1 MATEADQA
9 EIRGIG
15 HSVKRK
21 EDGRLIQGKGTF
33 IDDMQLPGMLYMSIL
48 RSPFAHATINGIDT
62 SRAAAVPGVI
72 AVVTGE
78 LMAQHNLAWMPTMSG
93 DTQAVLATDK
103 VRFQG
108 QEVAA
113 VIAEDPYIAKDAVE
127 LIDVDYDALGVV
139 VSPQQ
144 SLASDAPVIRD
155 EKEGQADNHIYHWES
170 GDADATDRA
179 FAQADRFGSLD
190 TFYPRS
196 HPAPLETCGCIADV
210 NGATGQ
216 TTIYMT
222 SQAPHAIRTV
232 FALVTGLPEEN
243 IRIVS
248 PDLGGGF
255 GNKVPVYPGYVVA
268 TAASL
273 LLGRPVKW
281 IEDRSENLI
290 STGFAR
296 DFHMHGE
303 LALKDD
309 GTMLGLRTSLLA
321 DEGAFHA
328 DAQPS
333 KLKVGLYHV
342 VTGSYDMLAAHV
354 AADGYYTNKA
364 PGGVAYRCSFRV
376 TEASYMIE
384 RLVQNA
390 AYELGMDPAD
400 LRKKNFI
407 RPEQFPYET
416 PTGLVYDSG
425 DYRGAMDLALE
436 TIGYDE
442 LRKEQAQKRADGKL
456 WGVGIASF
464 TEAVGAGPHK
474 DYDILGLKMN
484 DGAELRIHPTGKGI
498 LKISSITQGQGHET
512 TFAQIVAEEIGI
524 QPEDI
529 KVQHGDTDNTPYGLG
544 TYASRSTPTVGAATA
559 MVSRRVIEKARK
571 IAAHLLEV
579 SEEDVE
585 FTRPTFTVRGAPDKA
600 VTIQD
605 VAFAAYTNFPDG
617 MESGLEAAFYY
628 DPPNLTFPFGT
639 YAVAVEV
646 DPETGVW
653 DVKRM
658 VAVDDCGVRINPMIV
673 EGQIHGGLTEGYAIA
688 AMQQITFDEAGNCI
702 GSNFMDYLLP
712 TAMETPRFELG
723 ETVTPSPHHPI
734 GAKGVGESATV
745 GSPAAY
751 VNAVIDALWPL
762 GVRNIDMPLTSAK
775 VWEAIEAAKAG
786 ASA

>member
-1 MATEADQA
+1 MSTEAT

-21 EDGRLIQGKGTF
+21 EDGRLIRGKGTF

-62 SRAAAVPGVI
+62 SRAQAVTGVV

-144 SLASDAPVIRD
+144 ALASDAPVIRD
-155 EKEGQADNHIYHWES
+155 EKEGQSDNHIYHWES
-170 GDADATDRA
+170 GDAEATDRA
-179 FAQADRFGSLD
+179 FAQADRVVSLD

-210 NGATGQ
+210 NSATGQ

-342 VTGSYDMLAAHV
+342 VTGSYDMPAAHV
-354 AADGYYTNKA
+354 VGRRLLHEQGTRRGGISMLVPRHGGVVHDRAARPERRVRARDGSGRPAEEELHPPGTVPVRDADGARLRLGRLSRGDGPRPRDDRLRRA
-364 PGGVAYRCSFRV
+364 PEGARA
-376 TEASYMIE
+376 EAC
-384 RLVQNA
+384 RW
-390 AYELGMDPAD
+390 
-400 LRKKNFI
+400 K
-407 RPEQFPYET
+407 
-416 PTGLVYDSG
+416 
-425 DYRGAMDLALE
+425 
-436 TIGYDE
+436 
-442 LRKEQAQKRADGKL
+442 
-456 WGVGIASF
+456 
-464 TEAVGAGPHK
+464 AVGHRH
-474 DYDILGLKMN
+474 
-484 DGAELRIHPTGKGI
+484 RIVHRGGR
-498 LKISSITQGQGHET
+498 
-512 TFAQIVAEEIGI
+512 
-524 QPEDI
+524 
-529 KVQHGDTDNTPYGLG
+529 
-544 TYASRSTPTVGAATA
+544 SRSP
-559 MVSRRVIEKARK
+559 
-571 IAAHLLEV
+571 
-579 SEEDVE
+579 
-585 FTRPTFTVRGAPDKA
+585 
-600 VTIQD
+600 
-605 VAFAAYTNFPDG
+605 
-617 MESGLEAAFYY
+617 
-628 DPPNLTFPFGT
+628 
-639 YAVAVEV
+639 
-646 DPETGVW
+646 
-653 DVKRM
+653 
-658 VAVDDCGVRINPMIV
+658 
-673 EGQIHGGLTEGYAIA
+673 
-688 AMQQITFDEAGNCI
+688 
-702 GSNFMDYLLP
+702 
-712 TAMETPRFELG
+712 
-723 ETVTPSPHHPI
+723 
-734 GAKGVGESATV
+734 
-745 GSPAAY
+745 
-751 VNAVIDALWPL
+751 
-762 GVRNIDMPLTSAK
+762 
-775 VWEAIEAAKAG
+775 
-786 ASA
+786 